1 MNVRVLFL
9 DGRDGSSSR
18 MAAALARRRATP
30 GVAISQAMLE
40 PGTPDPLVAEVMAEN
55 GWSLNGEP
63 DTTLADMAGQEYD
76 LVIALCAQAAAQLPL
91 LLGRP
96 AVVIWR
102 LPEPAQF
109 AVEPAVRR
117 MEFRKLRDM
126 LQQLVADLFE
136 QGYVQALAALR
147 VHTTMIVESMSDGL
161 LVHDMQRRI
170 VLFNRAA
177 EAITGRRR
185 QDVVGHDCHQ
195 IFGCGFCGGK
205 CVLGTGT
212 EPGFTE
218 RRDRME
224 ITTTEGES
232 RTLDALIRPLH
243 ALDGRWVGV
252 AALFHDV
259 TREFALARRV
269 GEMQSFAGIIGRDG
283 KMQEVFDLIRDVA
296 NSAVPILLRGESGT
310 GKELVAAAI
319 HNEGP
324 RASKPFVAV
333 NCGALP
339 EGLLESE
346 LFGHVRGSFTGAIRD
361 KKGRFEI
368 ADGGTIFLDEI
379 GDVSP
384 AMQVRLLRVLQEGVI
399 QRVGS
404 EAPVRV
410 DVRVISATHR
420 DLQKEIADARF
431 REDLFYRLNVVPIWL
446 PPLRERLADIPLL
459 VSHLMARFLA
469 EMQRASAVRI
479 SPEAMDQLL
488 TYDWPGNVRELQ
500 NWLQYALVKCHGDE
514 IRPEHLPP
522 ARMLSRMPVAAVVPA
537 SRAAPRERLTLAR
550 VRAALDQCQGNRRE
564 AARALGV
571 ARATLYR
578 FFAAQPEGAEGGN
591 PKAEARNSKQS

>member
-63 DTTLADMAGQEYD
+63 DTTLADMAGQEFD

-136 QGYVQALAALR
+136 QGYVQALAELR

-212 EPGFTE
+212 EPGFAE

-296 NSAVPILLRGESGT
+296 NSAVPILIRGESGT

-578 FFAAQPEGAEGGN
+578 FFAAHPECGN
-591 PKAEARNSKQS
+591 